1 MKNVANTIE
10 DLLEILAGLQ
20 GQSKIQ
26 IESSDHNLL
35 YSLAR
40 QVFKGTGLT
49 DRQYELSKEKLSKY
63 ADQFTALDYNFDDT
77 IQNLKY
83 PLREIDRSRWIK
95 IVDSLDVDQLYES
108 HKGPFIAVR
117 FSFQKKLISAIEQI
131 NNKISSQPY
140 HYDNVNKIKYYEYS
154 EKNLYEIVSA
164 FKDKNFILEKN
175 VEELYDTISNFK
187 KENHLPGI
195 YDFKFLNLHP
205 KCEDALIYELG
216 NVSKDNILLFKDRSL
231 KYGLNIDAVESSSVL
246 TQNIAN
252 RKTPTVFVNSNKWN
266 TDHLVN
272 TLVELDR
279 FPVVILLDES
289 NPYEA
294 LVNSYNAFKNIVT
307 PDQVSVQFRLS
318 SENSNGFNE
327 YIKENKLN
335 SPVDKHSKIVYTSI
349 DKPNK
354 PLITSECDPKA
365 AILLESRRLN
375 HKMLPWLNSFDLV
388 IHYDTDVSHFTRF
401 QKIKL
406 TEV

>member
-1 MKNVANTIE
+1 MKNVANTVE

-63 ADQFTALDYNFDDT
+63 ADQFTELDYNFDNA

-108 HKGPFIAVR
+108 HKSPFIAVR

-140 HYDNVNKIKYYEYS
+140 HYDTVNKIKYYEYS
-154 EKNLYEIVSA
+154 ERNLYEIVSA

-205 KCEDALIYELG
+205 NCEDYASHEQLVFKYLRR
-216 NVSKDNILLFKDRSL
+216 NTQTHRPPNNI
-231 KYGLNIDAVESSSVL
+231 
-246 TQNIAN
+246 
-252 RKTPTVFVNSNKWN
+252 
-266 TDHLVN
+266 
-272 TLVELDR
+272 
-279 FPVVILLDES
+279 
-289 NPYEA
+289 
-294 LVNSYNAFKNIVT
+294 
-307 PDQVSVQFRLS
+307 
-318 SENSNGFNE
+318 
-327 YIKENKLN
+327 
-335 SPVDKHSKIVYTSI
+335 
-349 DKPNK
+349 
-354 PLITSECDPKA
+354 
-365 AILLESRRLN
+365 
-375 HKMLPWLNSFDLV
+375 
-388 IHYDTDVSHFTRF
+388 
-401 QKIKL
+401 
-406 TEV
+406 